1 MNIRLPW
8 PRRRPA
14 PAAFPAPAPVP
25 LHTPGTELPPG
36 AVPFD
41 VALRIAREALAR
53 HGGANIHSRTAMF
66 YAAGDLDHAL
76 RTLVTALDHP
86 QDS

>member
-36 AVPFD
+36 TIPLEA
-41 VALRIAREALAR
+41 ALQIARETLAR
-53 HGGANIHSRTAMF
+53 HGDANIHSSSSMYF
-66 YAAGDLDHAL
+66 AAVDLDHAL
-76 RTLVTALDHP
+76 RTLVTAYDHE
-86 QDS
+86 QGA